1 MMSFLFASSSIAV
14 CSLYVKLDF
23 WFFVDCFISELI
35 SFSTRSIYV
44 LTVWCVSFGV
54 NFSWILIL
62 KGTCS
67 FGWFTV
73 EIQVS
78 SLKWPRS
85 LISRKKFCKSEDSW
99 FLLYLFEVG
108 IKLRFL
114 FRSLYV
120 SKENECFDKFTTF
133 PDGSDLYLSAFVI
146 VRCSLKV
153 CALFLAWNLVPLTDR
168 CWFEYDLL
176 RWRPPGC
183 FFGLGCSS
191 LFSVYVMYIM
201 YIIYV
206 MHINIQ
212 LYIKNICCFHHI
224 WNKKIDASWCV
235 NSRRHGRYGAPL
247 ILKQP
252 VVFS

>member
-1 MMSFLFASSSIAV
+1 MVRFFWGPFSLF
-14 CSLYVKLDF
+14 
-23 WFFVDCFISELI
+23 
-35 SFSTRSIYV
+35 
-44 LTVWCVSFGV
+44 
-54 NFSWILIL
+54 LIL

-73 EIQVS
+73 VIQVS
-78 SLKWPRS
+78 SLKWARS
-85 LISRKKFCKSEDSW
+85 LISWKKFCKSEDSW

-153 CALFLAWNLVPLTDR
+153 FALFLVRNSVPLRDR

-176 RWRPPGC
+176 RRRQPGC
-183 FFGLGCSS
+183 FLARDVLPYSQ
-191 LFSVYVMYIM
+191 YV
-201 YIIYV
+201 
-206 MHINIQ
+206 
-212 LYIKNICCFHHI
+212 
-224 WNKKIDASWCV
+224 
-235 NSRRHGRYGAPL
+235 
-247 ILKQP
+247 
-252 VVFS
+252 